1 MLNLRNISPLAV
13 VTVLLLAG
21 CRQDMHNQPH
31 FKPLAES
38 DFYADLRSARPPVD
52 GTVARGHLEADSY
65 FYTGMLPGTNTPGDY
80 MPFPV
85 TQQVLT
91 RGRERYDIYCAPCH
105 SRLGDGNGIVPSRGF
120 ARKPPSYHIERL
132 RKAPVGYFFDV
143 ITHGFGLMQDY
154 ASQVPPEDR
163 WAIVAYIR
171 ALQLSQNAPAAEI
184 PPGQQIPSQPPK
196 FRGEPPN
203 GGVLPEVQAPSTESP
218 QEPQ

>member
-21 CRQDMHNQPH
+21 CRQDMHNQPR

-38 DFYADLRSARPPVD
+38 DFYSDLRSARPPVE
-52 GTVARGHLEADSY
+52 GTVARGELRANSY
-65 FYTGMLPGTNTPGDY
+65 FYSGMLPGSNTPGDY

-85 TQQVLT
+85 TKQVLA
-91 RGRERYDIYCAPCH
+91 RGRERFDIYCAPCH

-132 RKAPVGYFFDV
+132 RKAPLGYFFDV
-143 ITHGFGLMQDY
+143 MTHGFGMMQDY
-154 ASQVPPEDR
+154 ASQISPEDR
-163 WAIVAYIR
+163 WAIAAYIR
-171 ALQLSQNAPAAEI
+171 ALQLSQNATAAEI
-184 PPGQQIPSQPPK
+184 PPGQQIPSQPPQ

-203 GGVLPEVQAPSTESP
+203 GGVLPEVQAPPVESQ
-218 QEPQ
+218 QERK